1 MFPSSCEC
9 SNSTDDD
16 GDECMFVETTDQ
28 SIYSDVSY
36 FLQLIN
42 VSARL
47 LCLPLMQLS
56 KLLYGHHF
64 YREHDLMPLM
74 HQLFLRIEMESCK
87 PHV

>member
-42 VSARL
+42 VSARVFFVSSDAVIKVIIWA
-47 LCLPLMQLS
+47 P
-56 KLLYGHHF
+56 
-64 YREHDLMPLM
+64 
-74 HQLFLRIEMESCK
+74 FL
-87 PHV
+87 